1 MCVYEIWDWLCHNVK
16 TLRSSRDGIQG
27 IGGLLGNVMWVCAI
41 QLCEPPAQ
49 LVELGHHLCHI
60 VSFGV
65 HVVDDASHPEGE
77 IVTIHMDDHSA
88 QPVVLTGDD
97 ATLCY

>member
-1 MCVYEIWDWLCHNVK
+1 MCIRDLGLAVHNVK

-27 IGGLLGNVMWVCAI
+27 IGGLLVNVMWVCAI

-65 HVVDDASHPEGE
+65 HVVDDASHPESE
-77 IVTIHMDDHSA
+77 IVTIHDGSD

-97 ATLCY
+97 AILSQ